1 MPDTCLQKL
10 LQLVSDVLGFL
21 HIHICRP
28 FEPTAFSDLALVFVY
43 THFTFFWAADRPNES
58 AEALFCYIVLL
69 CMVGARTLHKTW
81 NKHKT
86 QRKERLTPGKQGNAN
101 KTKTIRPLFYPGGG
115 GRDPITSRTG
125 LGKAKS

>member
-1 MPDTCLQKL
+1 
-10 LQLVSDVLGFL
+10 
-21 HIHICRP
+21 
-28 FEPTAFSDLALVFVY
+28 LALVFVY
-43 THFTFFWAADRPNES
+43 THFTFFGAADRPNES